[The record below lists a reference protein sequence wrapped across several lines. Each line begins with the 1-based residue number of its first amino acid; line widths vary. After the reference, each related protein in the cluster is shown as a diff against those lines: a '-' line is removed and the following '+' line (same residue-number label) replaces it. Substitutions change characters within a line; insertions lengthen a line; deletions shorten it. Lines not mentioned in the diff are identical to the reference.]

1 MEDIQERKNILKT
14 DLILIK
20 SQLHD
25 TLNLIYYV
33 EDELKHL
40 KDEELEHNLKN
51 NFINIRSYLEI
62 SNTLLFNCSRLVK

>member
-20 SQLHD
+20 SQIHS
-25 TLNLIYYV
+25 TLDLLYYV
-33 EDELKHL
+33 EDDLKHL
-40 KDEELEHNLKN
+40 KDEELEQNLKN

-62 SNTLLFNCSRLVK
+62 SNTLLFNCNRLIK